1 MSSLAFTGCAEA
13 SAKAPVKKSLAITTQ
28 QSQTNTI
35 KYYFT
40 KVGQHPDK
48 HLIEVIDSSTKT
60 LDIAI
65 YSLTKQSIVDAII
78 KAKDRGVTVRI
89 MTDKV
94 ESKNRYEK
102 EMLTILLNDNIPV
115 KINSHAGLMHIK
127 MTIADNII
135 GTTGSYNYTASA
147 TKNNDEILVV
157 ISDMKVA
164 TDFDNEFNSMWINNM
179 EYKDYK

>member
-1 MSSLAFTGCAEA
+1 MSSLAFTGCVAA
-13 SAKAPVKKSLAITTQ
+13 RAKAPVKKSVATI
-28 QSQTNTI
+28 NI

-40 KVGQHPDK
+40 KAGQHPDK
-48 HLIEVIDSSTKT
+48 QLIDVIDSSTNT

-89 MTDKV
+89 MTDNV
-94 ESKNRYEK
+94 ESKNKYEK
-102 EMLTILLNDNIPV
+102 EMLTLLVNDKIPV

-127 MTIADNII
+127 MTIADKLI
-135 GTTGSYNYTASA
+135 GTTGSYNYTDSA
-147 TKNNDEILVV
+147 TQNNDEMLVV
-157 ISDMKVA
+157 IIDSKVA